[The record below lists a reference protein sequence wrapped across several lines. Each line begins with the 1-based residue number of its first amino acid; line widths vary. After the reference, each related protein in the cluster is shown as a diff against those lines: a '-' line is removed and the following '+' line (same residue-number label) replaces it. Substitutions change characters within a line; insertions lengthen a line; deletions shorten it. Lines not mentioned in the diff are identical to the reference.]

1 MARNLFDLYENVRS
15 NTLSEM
21 DKASDLAAKM
31 TDRSYQDANLKR
43 KIAVDKVYDVTGLDT
58 PVVSKDAFAATFAG
72 EEYRAAGN
80 KITEEVLNSSGFLT
94 TLNNMGFAQYATG
107 NNTFITGIK
116 KEEVPG
122 EGPIKYRVELGE
134 LEPGQGGP
142 KLRFKAL
149 DTRKTDEKGDLL
161 ITEEQFGNLFEDFQ
175 WHVQTRA
182 APRVG
187 TRMAYDYISKAPGA
201 GDGLNVRPVQIPDG
215 QSDPNGTN
223 YGGDPGD
230 PELANQAFT
239 GNPEFKGNVLDFL
252 ESTLNLKPKK
262 QIEQLIEG
270 GADAVAALTDSEILK
285 LEDDYGIPMKN
296 ANLGFYRDQINSV
309 RAAGQTAQNTLD
321 NKDLDLTD
329 LERKQ
334 LENQVKFYKKRE
346 ERIMGE
352 IGDAGEFLAGGL
364 NVTFA
369 GAQSQDALKERRAEK
384 LLFDDIQLKGWR
396 RDLAKEQRIF
406 ENAPESEYKNQS
418 AAKIVDLEQKILAR
432 ENELDP
438 REEEIRK
445 KDNMNKMIAT
455 ILENPD
461 DFSPARANQNIHKLL
476 KEANYPLSE
485 KTKERIDNYIDANL
499 VAGKGQNATVKLTD
513 QDIKFDSDGVQ
524 TSAPANSVTG
534 RSLTKVKSGIDN
546 RAFSIL
552 LAMDTGD
559 ANFKNR
565 ASDDIVRTSIETMR
579 YTGTLD
585 TETFKAVL
593 KAKENLSKA
602 KFDAIKGNR
611 ERFLEEVA
619 PAIEGMITSAAKFN
633 ANGDT
638 AELLI
643 GDEKNPFFIEYNKI
657 HRNVAVQEI
666 FNSAD
671 VNGKVAPEYQD
682 LRNYLRHLDLT
693 VQNLVARVANEEDFI
708 EWIKG
713 AGKLPD
719 GFSTDALQPN
729 AFRLKAVYAD
739 GASKKYTEIFNRFGR
754 RFQDAPDISHFQLQS
769 LTGED
774 LGGKI
779 EYGDLVKAL
788 NEITDGV
795 AVDPT
800 TLINRFE
807 MSGFTY

>member
-1 MARNLFDLYENVRS
+1 MATNLFNLYENVRS

-31 TDRSYQDANLKR
+31 TDRSYQDANLKTR
-43 KIAVDKVYDVTGLDT
+43 VMHDKVYDITGLDT
-58 PVVSKDAFAATFAG
+58 PVVAADAFAETFAG
-72 EEYRAAGN
+72 EEFRAAGN

-122 EGPIKYRVELGE
+122 EGPITYRVELGE

-149 DTRKTDEKGDLL
+149 DTRKTDEQGDLL

-187 TRMAYDYISKAPGA
+187 TRKAYDYISGTGK
-201 GDGLNVRPVQIPDG
+201 DLNVRSVQIPDG

-252 ESTLNLKPKK
+252 ESTLNLKPIK

-285 LEDDYGIPMKN
+285 LEDKYGIPMKN

-352 IGDAGEFLAGGL
+352 VGDAGEFLAGGL

-369 GAQSQDALKERRAEK
+369 GAQSQDALEERRREK
-384 LLFDDIQLKGWR
+384 LLFEDIQLRGWR
-396 RDLAKEQRIF
+396 RELAKEQRIF

-418 AAKIVDLEQKILAR
+418 AAKIADLEQKILDR
-432 ENELDP
+432 ENKIDP
-438 REEEIRK
+438 REVDTRK

-476 KEANYPLSE
+476 KEADYPLSE

-499 VAGKGQNATVKLTD
+499 VAGKGGQNATVKLTD

-602 KFDAIKGNR
+602 KFDAIKDNR

-619 PAIEGMITSAAKFN
+619 PAIENMITGATKYLADF
-633 ANGDT
+633 DT
-638 AELLI
+638 EELFM

-671 VNGKVAPEYQD
+671 INGKVAPEYQD

-693 VQNLVARVANEEDFI
+693 VQNVIARVANEENFI
-708 EWIKG
+708 EWVKSG
-713 AGKLPD
+713 GKLPD
-719 GFSTDALQPN
+719 GFSTDPMQPN
-729 AFRLKAVYAD
+729 AFRLKAVYSD
-739 GASKKYTEIFNRFGR
+739 GTSKQYNEIFNRFGR
-754 RFQDAPDISHFQLQS
+754 RFKDAPSIKHFQLQS

-779 EYGDLVKAL
+779 EYGDLVSAL
-788 NEITDGV
+788 DEITDGV

-800 TLINRFE
+800 TLINRLE

>member
-1 MARNLFDLYENVRS
+1 MATNLFNLYENVRS

-31 TDRSYQDANLKR
+31 TDRSYQDANLKTR
-43 KIAVDKVYDVTGLDT
+43 VMHDKVYDVTGLDT
-58 PVVSKDAFAATFAG
+58 PVVAADAFAETFAG
-72 EEYRAAGN
+72 EEFRAAGN

-122 EGPIKYRVELGE
+122 EGPITYRVELGE

-149 DTRKTDEKGDLL
+149 DTRKTDEQGDLL

-187 TRMAYDYISKAPGA
+187 TRKAYDYISGTGK
-201 GDGLNVRPVQIPDG
+201 DLNVRSVQIPDG

-252 ESTLNLKPKK
+252 ESTLNLKPIK

-285 LEDDYGIPMKN
+285 LEDKYGIPMKN

-352 IGDAGEFLAGGL
+352 VGDAGEFLAGGL

-369 GAQSQDALKERRAEK
+369 GAQSQDALEERRREK
-384 LLFDDIQLKGWR
+384 LLFEDIQLRGWR
-396 RDLAKEQRIF
+396 RELAKEQRIF

-418 AAKIVDLEQKILAR
+418 AAKIADLEQKILDR
-432 ENELDP
+432 ENEICLLYTSPSP
-438 REEEIRK
+438 R
-445 KDNMNKMIAT
+445 D
-455 ILENPD
+455 
-461 DFSPARANQNIHKLL
+461 
-476 KEANYPLSE
+476 
-485 KTKERIDNYIDANL
+485 
-499 VAGKGQNATVKLTD
+499 
-513 QDIKFDSDGVQ
+513 
-524 TSAPANSVTG
+524 
-534 RSLTKVKSGIDN
+534 
-546 RAFSIL
+546 
-552 LAMDTGD
+552 
-559 ANFKNR
+559 
-565 ASDDIVRTSIETMR
+565 
-579 YTGTLD
+579 
-585 TETFKAVL
+585 
-593 KAKENLSKA
+593 
-602 KFDAIKGNR
+602 
-611 ERFLEEVA
+611 
-619 PAIEGMITSAAKFN
+619 
-633 ANGDT
+633 
-638 AELLI
+638 
-643 GDEKNPFFIEYNKI
+643 
-657 HRNVAVQEI
+657 
-666 FNSAD
+666 
-671 VNGKVAPEYQD
+671 
-682 LRNYLRHLDLT
+682 
-693 VQNLVARVANEEDFI
+693 
-708 EWIKG
+708 
-713 AGKLPD
+713 
-719 GFSTDALQPN
+719 
-729 AFRLKAVYAD
+729 
-739 GASKKYTEIFNRFGR
+739 
-754 RFQDAPDISHFQLQS
+754 
-769 LTGED
+769 
-774 LGGKI
+774 
-779 EYGDLVKAL
+779 
-788 NEITDGV
+788 
-795 AVDPT
+795 
-800 TLINRFE
+800 
-807 MSGFTY
+807 

>member
-1 MARNLFDLYENVRS
+1 MATNLFNLYENVRS

-31 TDRSYQDANLKR
+31 TDRSYQDANLKTR
-43 KIAVDKVYDVTGLDT
+43 VMHDKVYDVTGLDT
-58 PVVSKDAFAATFAG
+58 PVVAADAFAETFAG
-72 EEYRAAGN
+72 EEFRAAGN

-122 EGPIKYRVELGE
+122 EGPITYRVELGE

-149 DTRKTDEKGDLL
+149 DTRKTDEQGDLL

-187 TRMAYDYISKAPGA
+187 TRKAYDYISGTGK
-201 GDGLNVRPVQIPDG
+201 DLNVRSVQIPDG

-252 ESTLNLKPKK
+252 ESTLNLKPIK

-285 LEDDYGIPMKN
+285 LEDKYGIPMKN

-352 IGDAGEFLAGGL
+352 VGDAGEFLAGGL

-369 GAQSQDALKERRAEK
+369 GAQSQDALEERRREK
-384 LLFDDIQLKGWR
+384 LLFEDIQLRGWR
-396 RDLAKEQRIF
+396 RELAKEQRIF

-418 AAKIVDLEQKILAR
+418 AAKIADLEQKILDR
-432 ENELDP
+432 ENEIDP
-438 REEEIRK
+438 REVDTRK

-476 KEANYPLSE
+476 KEADYPLSE

-499 VAGKGQNATVKLTD
+499 VAGKGGQNATVKLTD

-602 KFDAIKGNR
+602 KFDAIKDNR
-611 ERFLEEVA
+611 ERFLDEVA
-619 PAIEGMITSAAKFN
+619 PAIENMITGATKYLADF
-633 ANGDT
+633 DT
-638 AELLI
+638 EELFM

-671 VNGKVAPEYQD
+671 INGKVAPEYQD

-693 VQNLVARVANEEDFI
+693 VQNVIARVANEENFI
-708 EWIKG
+708 EWVKG

-719 GFSTDALQPN
+719 GFRTDPLNPN
-729 AFRLKAVYAD
+729 AFRLKAVYSD
-739 GASKKYTEIFNRFGR
+739 GTSKKYTEIFNRFGR
-754 RFQDAPDISHFQLQS
+754 RFKDAPGISHFQLQS

-779 EYGDLVKAL
+779 EYGDLVSAL
-788 NEITDGV
+788 DEITDGV

-800 TLINRFE
+800 TLINRLE